1 MDGRAVRGA
10 AVLGWCWAGVERLI
24 HRIVLVNIELCCGRS
39 IRVTPSRSIEQIAGT
54 VRRAIGEGTLSSGD
68 RLPAAKELAASLD
81 VNLHTVLRAYQ
92 MLRDEGLIELRR
104 GRGAIVI
111 ASDLG
116 MSKLTTLAD
125 DLVAQAKRLGVSRD
139 ELARII
145 LEGEAD
151 E

>member
-1 MDGRAVRGA
+1 MP
-10 AVLGWCWAGVERLI
+10 LFPMNFCNKKSAGMYIPTDYIDNGLFHVGCSPVSFETG
-24 HRIVLVNIELCCGRS
+24 N
-39 IRVTPSRSIEQIAGT
+39 T
-54 VRRAIGEGTLSSGD
+54 VIGEGMLLAGD
-68 RLPAAKELAASLD
+68 RLLAAKELVASLD
-81 VNLHTVLRAYQ
+81 VNLHMVLRAYQ

-111 ASDLG
+111 ASDLQ

-125 DLVAQAKRLGVSRD
+125 DLVAQAQRLGVSRD

>member
-1 MDGRAVRGA
+1 M
-10 AVLGWCWAGVERLI
+10 
-24 HRIVLVNIELCCGRS
+24 
-39 IRVTPSRSIEQIAGT
+39 
-54 VRRAIGEGTLSSGD
+54 
-68 RLPAAKELAASLD
+68 PAAKELAASLD

-111 ASDLG
+111 ASDLQ

-125 DLVAQAKRLGVSRD
+125 DLVAQAQRLGVSRD

>member
-1 MDGRAVRGA
+1 MDEPAVRGA
-10 AVLGWCWAGVERLI
+10 AVLDRCRAVDPPHCSSYYRTMLWQVDPRDPRPLY
-24 HRIVLVNIELCCGRS
+24 
-39 IRVTPSRSIEQIAGT
+39 EQIAGT
-54 VRRAIGEGTLSSGD
+54 VRRAVGEGTLSSGD

-104 GRGAIVI
+104 GRGAIVV
-111 ASDLG
+111 ASDLH

-125 DLVAQAKRLGVSRD
+125 DLVAQAQRLGVSRD

>member
-1 MDGRAVRGA
+1 MDEPAVRGA
-10 AVLGWCWAGVERLI
+10 AVLDRCRAVDPPHCSSYYRTMLWQVDPRDPRPLY
-24 HRIVLVNIELCCGRS
+24 
-39 IRVTPSRSIEQIAGT
+39 EQIAGT
-54 VRRAIGEGTLSSGD
+54 VRRAVGEGTLSSGD

-111 ASDLG
+111 ASDLQ

-125 DLVAQAKRLGVSRD
+125 DLVAQAQRLGVSRD

>member
-10 AVLGWCWAGVERLI
+10 AVLGRCRAVDPPHCSSYYRTMLWQVDPRDPQPLY
-24 HRIVLVNIELCCGRS
+24 
-39 IRVTPSRSIEQIAGT
+39 EQIAGT
-54 VRRAIGEGTLSSGD
+54 VRRAIGEGTLSAGD

-111 ASDLG
+111 ASDLQ

-125 DLVAQAKRLGVSRD
+125 DLVAQAQRLGVSRD

>member
-1 MDGRAVRGA
+1 M
-10 AVLGWCWAGVERLI
+10 
-24 HRIVLVNIELCCGRS
+24 
-39 IRVTPSRSIEQIAGT
+39 
-54 VRRAIGEGTLSSGD
+54 
-68 RLPAAKELAASLD
+68 
-81 VNLHTVLRAYQ
+81 LRAYQ

-111 ASDLG
+111 ASDLQ

-125 DLVAQAKRLGVSRD
+125 DLVAQAQRLGVSRD

>member
-1 MDGRAVRGA
+1 MLWQVDPRDPRP
-10 AVLGWCWAGVERLI
+10 LY
-24 HRIVLVNIELCCGRS
+24 
-39 IRVTPSRSIEQIAGT
+39 EQIAGT
-54 VRRAIGEGTLSSGD
+54 VRRAVGEGTLSSGD

-111 ASDLG
+111 ASDLQ

-125 DLVAQAKRLGVSRD
+125 DLVAQAQRLGVSRD